1 MEFTLGK
8 TFYLIRFFA
17 RMFEI
22 YTNFKSAKDVLI
34 RSSFGGAR
42 VYECM
47 KVVARNER
55 YITSFICVSLWNFG
69 DCVLYSVG

>member
-22 YTNFKSAKDVLI
+22 YTNLKSTKDTLI
-34 RSSFGGAR
+34 RSSFWCVR
-42 VYECM
+42 VYECT
-47 KVVARNER
+47 K
-55 YITSFICVSLWNFG
+55 IL
-69 DCVLYSVG
+69 SVK